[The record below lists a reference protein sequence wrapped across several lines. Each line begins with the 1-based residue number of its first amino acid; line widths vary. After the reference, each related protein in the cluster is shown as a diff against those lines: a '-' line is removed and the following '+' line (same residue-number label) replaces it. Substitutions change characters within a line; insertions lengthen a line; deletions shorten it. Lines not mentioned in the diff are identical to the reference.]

1 MFGLGAVGLIIYVIT
16 IFDVVSSKFTNQ
28 NDKLIWV
35 IIVVLV
41 PLVGTVLWFL
51 IGRGKRI

>member
-1 MFGLGAVGLIIYVIT
+1 MFGLGAIGLIIYAIT
-16 IFDVVSSKFTNQ
+16 IFDVVSSKFANP
-28 NDKLIWV
+28 NDKLIWI

-41 PLVGTVLWFL
+41 PLLGAILWFL

>member
-1 MFGLGAVGLIIYVIT
+1 MFGLGIIGLAIYAFTIYDVIT
-16 IFDVVSSKFTNQ
+16 SNFAND

-41 PLVGTVLWFL
+41 PLVGAVLWFL

>member
-1 MFGLGAVGLIIYVIT
+1 MFGFGIIGLAIYVYTIYDVIT
-16 IFDVVSSKFTNQ
+16 SNFDNQ

-35 IIVVLV
+35 IIVVLA

-51 IGRGKRI
+51 IGRKKRI

>member
-1 MFGLGAVGLIIYVIT
+1 MFGLGIIGLAIYAFTIYDVIRSN
-16 IFDVVSSKFTNQ
+16 FAKQ
-28 NDKLIWV
+28 NDKLIWI

-41 PLVGTVLWFL
+41 PLVGAVLWFL

>member
-1 MFGLGAVGLIIYVIT
+1 MFGLGAIGLIIYVFT
-16 IFDVVSSKFTNQ
+16 IFDVVSGKFTNP

-35 IIVVLV
+35 VIVVLV
-41 PLVGTVLWFL
+41 PLVGAILWFL

>member
-1 MFGLGAVGLIIYVIT
+1 MFGLGAIGLIVYVFT
-16 IFDVVSSKFTNQ
+16 IFDVVSSRFANK
-28 NDKLIWV
+28 NDKLIWI

-41 PLVGTVLWFL
+41 PLVGAILWFL